1 MDTVLILYSNDFK
14 DKATYLATKTENESV
29 KIFQSSLLDFIEPL
43 HEPIYKIVLLAKENS
58 TENVLKM
65 IYDSLQP
72 DGQLFILVHN
82 FTSIK
87 SELLM
92 TGFVEIEELKDSI
105 VAKRPRW
112 EIGETASLKTWKL
125 KMDTEEELIDQETLL
140 DTPSIPIPIPKP
152 KISKVEKK
160 RCKNCTC
167 GKLEIEKLE
176 KSSSCGNC
184 YKGDAFRC
192 GGCPFL
198 GKPSFK
204 QGMETVVLD
213 L

>member
-1 MDTVLILYSNDFK
+1 MDID
-14 DKATYLATKTENESV
+14 
-29 KIFQSSLLDFIEPL
+29 
-43 HEPIYKIVLLAKENS
+43 
-58 TENVLKM
+58 
-65 IYDSLQP
+65 
-72 DGQLFILVHN
+72 
-82 FTSIK
+82 
-87 SELLM
+87 
-92 TGFVEIEELKDSI
+92 
-105 VAKRPRW
+105 
-112 EIGETASLKTWKL
+112 
-125 KMDTEEELIDQETLL
+125 EELIDQETLL
-140 DTPSIPIPIPKP
+140 DTPTIPIPIPKP